1 MMFHIFI
8 MFCWANAS
16 PECYAMATNE
26 AMPEIYCV
34 RALPAGAAGAMSTE
48 GFAARVEAF
57 GDDFEIV
64 DVGCY
69 EYDEIVKKTDDP
81 RLK

>member
-1 MMFHIFI
+1 MFHIFI
-8 MFCWANAS
+8 MFCWASGS

-26 AMPEIYCV
+26 SLPEPYCV
-34 RALPAGAAGAMSTE
+34 RALPQGAAGAMATE
-48 GFAARVEAF
+48 GFAARVSQF
-57 GDDFEIV
+57 GDEFEIA

-69 EYDEIVKKTDDP
+69 TIDQIAEKLDDP